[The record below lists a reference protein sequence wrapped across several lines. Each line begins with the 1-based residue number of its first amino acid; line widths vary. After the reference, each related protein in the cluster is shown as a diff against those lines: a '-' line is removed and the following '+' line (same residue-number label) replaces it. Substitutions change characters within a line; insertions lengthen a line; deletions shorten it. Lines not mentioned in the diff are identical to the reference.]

1 MRAYTFLWITLYL
14 RCRLRLAL
22 GFGLIGLSA
31 RDWVLFFSVVVR
43 PKKGS
48 LGAFSCMTGSLTLN
62 GSHLV
67 NRLSE
72 TGGSHESR
80 LFSSDPEWVEPVD
93 ALYGSTPLGSW
104 VGGRFIHSAHLAICG
119 YRRLDPVGV
128 IIVETRQWHVSTVN
142 ANVWPW
148 SLVMTDAED

>member
-1 MRAYTFLWITLYL
+1 MLGIVSTLQ
-14 RCRLRLAL
+14 
-22 GFGLIGLSA
+22 
-31 RDWVLFFSVVVR
+31 
-43 PKKGS
+43 
-48 LGAFSCMTGSLTLN
+48 

-67 NRLSE
+67 NRLLK
-72 TGGSHESR
+72 TGGSHESH

-128 IIVETRQWHVSTVN
+128 IIVETHHWHVSTVN
-142 ANVWPW
+142 ANVKPS
-148 SLVMTDAED
+148 SLVMTNAED

>member
-1 MRAYTFLWITLYL
+1 MRQ
-14 RCRLRLAL
+14 
-22 GFGLIGLSA
+22 
-31 RDWVLFFSVVVR
+31 
-43 PKKGS
+43 KKGR

-142 ANVWPW
+142 ANVWPL
-148 SLVMTDAED
+148 SLVMTNPED

>member
-1 MRAYTFLWITLYL
+1 MRTYTFLWITFDPG
-14 RCRLRLAL
+14 CRLRLAL

-31 RDWVLFFSVVVR
+31 RDWVSFFSVVVR

-128 IIVETRQWHVSTVN
+128 IIVEMRHWHVSTIFCARVN
-142 ANVWPW
+142 II
-148 SLVMTDAED
+148 

>member
-1 MRAYTFLWITLYL
+1 MLGIVSTLQ
-14 RCRLRLAL
+14 
-22 GFGLIGLSA
+22 
-31 RDWVLFFSVVVR
+31 
-43 PKKGS
+43 
-48 LGAFSCMTGSLTLN
+48 

-67 NRLSE
+67 NRLLK
-72 TGGSHESR
+72 TGGSHESH

-128 IIVETRQWHVSTVN
+128 IIVETRQWHVSTVD
-142 ANVWPW
+142 ANVRPL

>member
-1 MRAYTFLWITLYL
+1 M
-14 RCRLRLAL
+14 
-22 GFGLIGLSA
+22 G
-31 RDWVLFFSVVVR
+31 V
-43 PKKGS
+43 
-48 LGAFSCMTGSLTLN
+48 FSCMTGSLTLN

-80 LFSSDPEWVEPVD
+80 HFSSDSEWVEPVD

-119 YRRLDPVGV
+119 YQRLDPVGI
-128 IIVETRQWHVSTVN
+128 IIVEMRQWHVSTVN
-142 ANVWPW
+142 ANVRPL
-148 SLVMTDAED
+148 SLVMTDPED